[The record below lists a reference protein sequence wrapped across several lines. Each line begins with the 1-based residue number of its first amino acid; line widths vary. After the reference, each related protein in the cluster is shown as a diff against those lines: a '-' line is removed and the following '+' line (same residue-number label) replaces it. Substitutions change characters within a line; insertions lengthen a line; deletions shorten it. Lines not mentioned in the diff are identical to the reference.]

1 MKQKNLWIMS
11 GVPGSG
17 KSTWLKNHWPQCGCV
32 VSRDTIRFQMLNDD
46 ESYFA
51 KEESVWH
58 AFTEAITLSLRDYDD
73 VYADATHLGPGSR
86 KKLLKAINA
95 KGYKNLNVNVIYFN
109 VPVEVCIER
118 NKQREGRALVPEDVI
133 RSMANS
139 FTPPTFKEYIKYHL
153 IQEVNEKGEVI
164 HTWRSF

>member
-1 MKQKNLWIMS
+1 MKQKNLWILS
-11 GVPGSG
+11 GIPGSG
-17 KSTWLKNHWPQCGCV
+17 KSTWLKNRWPQCGCV
-32 VSRDTIRFQMLNDD
+32 VSRDALRFQMLNDD

-58 AFTEAITLSLRDYDD
+58 AFVEAITLSLRDYDD

-95 KGYKNLNVNVIYFN
+95 KGYANLNVNVIYFN

-118 NKQREGRALVPEDVI
+118 NKQRDGRAQVPEDVFAVWQI
-133 RSMANS
+133 PLLRPLLKNILNTILSKRLMK
-139 FTPPTFKEYIKYHL
+139 KEK
-153 IQEVNEKGEVI
+153 
-164 HTWRSF
+164 

>member
-1 MKQKNLWIMS
+1 MIERIFGLCLVFLS
-11 GVPGSG
+11 FGSG
-17 KSTWLKNHWPQCGCV
+17 KSTFLKNRWPQCGCV
-32 VSRDTIRFQMLNDD
+32 VSRDALRFQMLNDD

-58 AFTEAITLSLRDYDD
+58 AFVEAITLSLRD
-73 VYADATHLGPGSR
+73 YADATHLGPGSR

-95 KGYKNLNVNVIYFN
+95 KGYANLNVNVIYFN

-118 NKQREGRALVPEDVI
+118 NKQRDGRAQVPEEVI

-139 FTPPTFKEYIKYHL
+139 FTPPTFKEYL

-164 HTWRSF
+164 HTWQSHV